1 MQGGP
6 VERPIPSGVQ
16 LQANFPFPN
25 GASMTR
31 ALLLFCAPAMFAACD
46 VGDVP
51 AKQMPDGPGVI
62 CEQPG
67 VNADG
72 HHNANMA
79 CLVDGGCHSKT
90 SFGDGTDVT
99 KPINMIGG
107 GTVFETANGMG
118 KGTATVIL
126 EWAGGSAKTITAT
139 GPDGS
144 IGNFYWDPTE
154 LATIAYPATVKVSLC
169 PDMERPMVTKL
180 NSEADLNCSKGGCH
194 GNGTAKVF
202 LKP

>member
-1 MQGGP
+1 
-6 VERPIPSGVQ
+6 
-16 LQANFPFPN
+16 
-25 GASMTR
+25 MTR

-72 HHNANMA
+72 YHNANMA
-79 CLVDGGCHSKT
+79 CMNDSGCHT
-90 SFGDGTDVT
+90 LAAAGAR
-99 KPINMIGG
+99 IAMAGG
-107 GTVFETANGMG
+107 GTVYETANGAG
-118 KGTATVIL
+118 KGTATIII
-126 EWAGGSAKTITAT
+126 EWAGGSVKTISAT
-139 GPDGS
+139 GPDAGL
-144 IGNFYWDPTE
+144 GNFYWDPAE
-154 LATIAYPATVKVSLC
+154 VAGVVYPATVKVSLC
-169 PDMERPMVTKL
+169 PDMERPMVTTLKD
-180 NSEADLNCSKGGCH
+180 ATDLNCSKGGCH